1 VITFLLVIIAFLAP
15 FVLTGAFVVYQVA
28 KKQKPPADESNR
40 IGHIALIWEACT
52 APHRFT
58 EFRPYLKY
66 DVSDWAEIIKKQ
78 RG

>member
-1 VITFLLVIIAFLAP
+1 MLTLLITLIALLTP
-15 FVLTGAFVVYQVA
+15 FIMIGVFVVYQVT

-52 APHRFT
+52 SPHRFT